1 MIIIDIIFL
10 NRWFIND
17 LKFVNK
23 INKYNFLMLILN
35 NKIVW

>member
-10 NRWFIND
+10 NRLFIND

-35 NKIVW
+35 NKIV